1 MVEAYRYFLINRK
14 NNTHIFNGAEVETT
28 PSVRPFK
35 GHTSHRLKVVD
46 TASFTRS
53 HGQSMKCRFLSS
65 IRSIVDV
72 IELLLS
78 KNANGIK
85 VNRPMH
91 TNPQILPQ
99 IRNPRNSNRPLT
111 GSLSELVDPSCQL
124 GIVSLVGAS
133 RERQQVSR
141 RRRCSSA
148 AMATSKSSL
157 ARLGE
162 SELVNSTRSVHKK
175 RPSGGP
181 HCAVNGRQRRSD
193 AHRLCCAT

>member
-1 MVEAYRYFLINRK
+1 
-14 NNTHIFNGAEVETT
+14 
-28 PSVRPFK
+28 
-35 GHTSHRLKVVD
+35 
-46 TASFTRS
+46 
-53 HGQSMKCRFLSS
+53 MKCRFLSS

-148 AMATSKSSL
+148 ATATSKSSL

-162 SELVNSTRSVHKK
+162 SELVNSTRSVHKNDQVV
-175 RPSGGP
+175 GP
-181 HCAVNGRQRRSD
+181 TAPLTVVNGAPTRTVYAVPRRPDSGPVSSVSSLTSG
-193 AHRLCCAT
+193 RT